1 MCGTNASCSHTTNS
15 FERSDHIVLEFLVSQ
30 IVRAHDYL
38 CKAPP
43 RLAQV
48 YGHVS
53 ELIPA
58 QHIAFAMC
66 RAGTNCVHM
75 AKDLCQ
81 HRGGLCTS
89 QTCTRARFGETQNYG
104 RFAQLHVH
112 FDLWHLH
119 FLFHTGPPIKRV
131 WDRSD
136 LTQNDGNMSTR
147 ENREL

>member
-1 MCGTNASCSHTTNS
+1 MFIHVCGTNASCSHTPNS

-53 ELIPA
+53 ESFSA
-58 QHIAFAMC
+58 RHITFAMC
-66 RAGTNCVHM
+66 RAGTNSDTWQKTCASLGGALHKSNVHSRTTWGNPKLWPLSGN
-75 AKDLCQ
+75 ACAL
-81 HRGGLCTS
+81 
-89 QTCTRARFGETQNYG
+89 
-104 RFAQLHVH
+104 
-112 FDLWHLH
+112 LWHLH
-119 FLFHTGPPIKRV
+119 LLFHTGPPIRRV

-136 LTQNDGNMSTR
+136 LT
-147 ENREL
+147 